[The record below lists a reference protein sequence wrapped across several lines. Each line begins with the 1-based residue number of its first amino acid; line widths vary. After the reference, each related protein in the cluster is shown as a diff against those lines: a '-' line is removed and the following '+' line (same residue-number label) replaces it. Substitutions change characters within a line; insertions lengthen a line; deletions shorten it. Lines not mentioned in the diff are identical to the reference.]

1 MGHDGRTATA
11 ACPSAAAEKR
21 KLWAGTNREAPEEQA
36 ALIKALRISK
46 LKWMFTALA
55 GMALAGYLGLFR

>member
-1 MGHDGRTATA
+1 MRQT
-11 ACPSAAAEKR
+11 E
-21 KLWAGTNREAPEEQA
+21 REALEEQA

-46 LKWMFTALA
+46 LKWMFTALV

>member
-11 ACPSAAAEKR
+11 ACPRASAEKP

-36 ALIKALRISK
+36 ALIKALRIGK
-46 LKWMFTALA
+46 LKWMLIALA
-55 GMALAGYLGLFR
+55 GMALVGYLGLFR